1 MPSLVELTVLFNV
14 LPELPPPI
22 PRKRLS
28 FAAQKALAQSKSAPT
43 NSQPQP
49 APEPEMPVWRR
60 LLSWTPFSASQ
71 KTKETP
77 RINPFVALKN
87 GKKMVV
93 IGVVDAGTTTFF
105 RFAQGAFEEW
115 PMA

>member
-1 MPSLVELTVLFNV
+1 MPSLVELTALFNV

-49 APEPEMPVWRR
+49 APEPEMPLWRR

-71 KTKETP
+71 KTEGKP